1 MELEKGDHCP
11 HKGCKGI
18 LRIDKS
24 SGKNVIS
31 CDSHPTCHYTMISQ
45 QQAAA
50 WERRES
56 VDIDFDVQPADDHWF
71 SDQFLSHK
79 GVAA

>member
-1 MELEKGDHCP
+1 MQVSKGDHCP
-11 HKGCKGI
+11 HEDCNGI

-24 SGKNVIS
+24 SSKNVIS
-31 CDSHPTCHYTMISQ
+31 CDYHPTRHYIMISK

-50 WERRES
+50 WERREA

-71 SDQFLSHK
+71 RDQFLSHK